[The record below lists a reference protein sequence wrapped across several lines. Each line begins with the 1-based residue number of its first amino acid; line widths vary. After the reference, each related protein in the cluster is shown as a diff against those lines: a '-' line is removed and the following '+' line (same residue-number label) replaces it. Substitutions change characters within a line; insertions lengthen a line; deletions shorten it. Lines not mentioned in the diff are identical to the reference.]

1 MTHRNPCGI
10 CGHFDH
16 FDSECFFASPADF
29 EGDPRQAEIDAER
42 AARAEA
48 FWNNRREEVRIAEQE
63 AAEAV
68 RRTEELKS
76 RLRRAA

>member
-1 MTHRNPCGI
+1 MTHPNPCGI

-48 FWNNRREEVRIAEQE
+48 FWESL
-63 AAEAV
+63 AAERQA
-68 RRTEELKS
+68 ELSARINEKLS
-76 RLRRAA
+76 RRAA